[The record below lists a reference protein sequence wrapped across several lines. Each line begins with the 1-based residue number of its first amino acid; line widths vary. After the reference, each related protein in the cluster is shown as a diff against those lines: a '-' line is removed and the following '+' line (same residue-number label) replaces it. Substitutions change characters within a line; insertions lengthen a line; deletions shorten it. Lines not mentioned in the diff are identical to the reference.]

1 MASSLRGALLGLFIA
16 AFAAN
21 LSIQAKPAAAA
32 EMDKTAKA
40 DAKTA
45 MRFYKEGNYE
55 DAAKI
60 FVKLSVA
67 YPDRLVFVRN
77 LGACYYYMRRYEP
90 ALSNLRD
97 YLHRKKDLAPD
108 DRAEVSAWIGEMER
122 VRDQTLA
129 VAAAPPLAAAVAP
142 APTALPVAPAPAAP
156 PVVPSIPMAAPSAP
170 SGPAPSPLFA
180 PATAATAP
188 SPLFAPATAAA
199 APSPVMPVPAPPA
212 QPGENAFSQPGPA
225 NGQPDYAQAQY
236 APQPSYAQGQYG
248 APPIY
253 PDTQYSQNG
262 GGYPPSYQQAPQPP
276 LGSSA
281 AGGVVAPAKQQPS
294 SGGGRTV
301 AAWILG
307 IAGVGAAGVGV
318 YFAVKAKDDFS
329 KVETKYDPSLEKEG
343 KNASIAAWVLCGAG
357 AAAVVTGLIVG
368 FSGGSSSS
376 SVALAPVM
384 GPGTAGA
391 TLGGSF

>member
-1 MASSLRGALLGLFIA
+1 MASSLRVGLLGLFVS
-16 AFAAN
+16 AFAAT

-55 DAAKI
+55 DAAKV

-67 YPDRLVFVRN
+67 YPDMLVFVRN

-97 YLHRKKDLAPD
+97 YLHRKKNLAPD

-129 VAAAPPLAAAVAP
+129 VAAAPPVAAAVAP
-142 APTALPVAPAPAAP
+142 APTAFPVAPAPAAP
-156 PVVPSIPMAAPSAP
+156 PVVASIPMAAPSAP
-170 SGPAPSPLFA
+170 SGSAPSPAFA

-188 SPLFAPATAAA
+188 SPAMPA
-199 APSPVMPVPAPPA
+199 PAPPA
-212 QPGENAFSQPGPA
+212 QPGENAFSQPGSA
-225 NGQPDYAQAQY
+225 NGQPAYAQAQY
-236 APQPSYAQGQYG
+236 APQPTYAQGQYG
-248 APPIY
+248 AQPL
-253 PDTQYSQNG
+253 DTQYAPVG
-262 GGYPPSYQQAPQPP
+262 GGYPPAYQQAPQPP

-281 AGGVVAPAKQQPS
+281 AVGVAAPAKQQPS

-307 IAGVGAAGVGV
+307 IAGVGSAGAGV
-318 YFAVKAKDDFS
+318 YFAVKARDDFS
-329 KVETKYDPSLEKEG
+329 KTETKYDPSLEKEG
-343 KNASIAAWVLCGAG
+343 KNASVAAWVLCGAG
-357 AAAVVTGLIVG
+357 AAALVTGLIVG

-376 SVALAPVM
+376 SVALAPVV

>member
-1 MASSLRGALLGLFIA
+1 MASSLRVGLLGLFVS

-21 LSIQAKPAAAA
+21 LSIQAGPAAAA

-55 DAAKI
+55 DAAKV

-67 YPDRLVFVRN
+67 YPDMLVFVRN

-142 APTALPVAPAPAAP
+142 SVAPAPAPVAP
-156 PVVPSIPMAAPSAP
+156 PVVTGIPMAAPSAP
-170 SGPAPSPLFA
+170 SGPAPSPVFA
-180 PATAATAP
+180 PATSATAP
-188 SPLFAPATAAA
+188 SPAMPA
-199 APSPVMPVPAPPA
+199 PAPPA
-212 QPGENAFSQPGPA
+212 PPGENAFSQPGSA
-225 NGQPDYAQAQY
+225 TGQPAYAQAQY
-236 APQPSYAQGQYG
+236 APQPTYAQGQYG
-248 APPIY
+248 AQPTY
-253 PDTQYSQNG
+253 PDMQYPQNG

-281 AGGVVAPAKQQPS
+281 AGGVAAPAKQQPS

-301 AAWILG
+301 AAWVLG
-307 IAGVGAAGVGV
+307 IAGVG
-318 YFAVKAKDDFS
+318 S
-329 KVETKYDPSLEKEG
+329 
-343 KNASIAAWVLCGAG
+343 AG
-357 AAAVVTGLIVG
+357 A
-368 FSGGSSSS
+368 
-376 SVALAPVM
+376 
-384 GPGTAGA
+384 
-391 TLGGSF
+391 